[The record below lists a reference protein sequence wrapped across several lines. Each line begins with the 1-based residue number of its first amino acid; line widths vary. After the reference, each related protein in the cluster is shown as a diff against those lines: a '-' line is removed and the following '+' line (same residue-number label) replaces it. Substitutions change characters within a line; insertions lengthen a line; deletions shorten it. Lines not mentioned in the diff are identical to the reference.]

1 MNKPKL
7 SLCMIVKNEE
17 KFLPGCLES
26 VKNIADEI
34 IIVDTG
40 STDKTIEIA
49 RRYNAKIFHL
59 DWKNDFSIARNESI
73 KHSTGEWILVLDA
86 DERLNPNQETKLKKY
101 LNSNFDALYVKVI
114 NLGKDGKP
122 DVINEYPRLFRKKDW
137 IKFEGRIHE
146 QITPSILRNCGKIA
160 KTDITITHLG
170 YAQSD
175 EIMSKKYERNL
186 NLLLEEIKE
195 NPDNA
200 YAYYHIG
207 IIKILTG
214 EKENGIE
221 WLKKAISIQKEK
233 SNLGDS
239 LLASIYNI
247 IGKYELQNERYQ
259 EAIDYFVK
267 SSKLAPTQLTS
278 YYLSGIAHA
287 KLSNFHIAKNFFEI
301 ALKNLKAISNG
312 KSLDVSL
319 ENMVEENE
327 IHFKL
332 MICYFKLGNYQ
343 RMKEHLLKVI
353 HDEILYKATIDFL
366 VEEYKL
372 GVGNAINVLKEISTI
387 KPSFEIFKIL
397 SGIYQINGELED
409 AVKNLE
415 IALNF
420 KDDDDEIRYNLGM
433 CLVGLRRFDEA
444 IRVLSDFKVR
454 ENSKFFD
461 ASIKVLALAHI
472 GCGNFEEALK
482 CYEILLNHNPNDE
495 AIKTKARTLAQK
507 LNLRFSERIY

>member
-1 MNKPKL
+1 
-7 SLCMIVKNEE
+7 
-17 KFLPGCLES
+17 
-26 VKNIADEI
+26 
-34 IIVDTG
+34 
-40 STDKTIEIA
+40 
-49 RRYNAKIFHL
+49 
-59 DWKNDFSIARNESI
+59 
-73 KHSTGEWILVLDA
+73 
-86 DERLNPNQETKLKKY
+86 
-101 LNSNFDALYVKVI
+101 
-114 NLGKDGKP
+114 
-122 DVINEYPRLFRKKDW
+122 
-137 IKFEGRIHE
+137 
-146 QITPSILRNCGKIA
+146 
-160 KTDITITHLG
+160 
-170 YAQSD
+170 
-175 EIMSKKYERNL
+175 MSKKYERNL

-247 IGKYELQNERYQ
+247 LGKYELQNERYQ

-343 RMKEHLLKVI
+343 KMKEHLLKVI

-420 KDDDDEIRYNLGM
+420 KDDDEIRYNLGM
-433 CLVGLRRFDEA
+433 CLVGLRRFDEV